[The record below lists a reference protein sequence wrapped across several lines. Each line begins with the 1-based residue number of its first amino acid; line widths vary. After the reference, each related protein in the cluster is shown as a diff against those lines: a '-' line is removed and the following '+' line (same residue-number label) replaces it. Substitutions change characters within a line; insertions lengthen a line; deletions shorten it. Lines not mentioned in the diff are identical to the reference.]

1 MLVKLPLDCAG
12 KTLTIAIIL
21 WPLTNVCM
29 LTAFLSA
36 AVEWLHGE
44 LARRTEERLLV
55 QRSELARSGYEALRR
70 QHEQVMILRHDMMK
84 HFQLLRQTTS
94 DGKTAEYLDE
104 LMGENEKIRPV
115 VHSGNEMLDIILNGK
130 LSALISSWICASG
143 STFL

>member
-1 MLVKLPLDCAG
+1 MKLPLDCAG
-12 KTLTIAIIL
+12 KTLTIAIFL

-70 QHEQVMILRHDMMK
+70 QHEQVMMLRHDMM
-84 HFQLLRQTTS
+84 
-94 DGKTAEYLDE
+94 
-104 LMGENEKIRPV
+104 
-115 VHSGNEMLDIILNGK
+115 
-130 LSALISSWICASG
+130 
-143 STFL
+143 